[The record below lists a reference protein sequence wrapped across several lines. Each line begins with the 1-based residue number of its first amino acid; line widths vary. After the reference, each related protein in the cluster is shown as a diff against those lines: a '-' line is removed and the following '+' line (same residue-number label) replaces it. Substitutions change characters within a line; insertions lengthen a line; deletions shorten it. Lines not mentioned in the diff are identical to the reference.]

1 VHAPAE
7 LAAAYWE
14 QHRRGTSTERAV
26 RLSQDD
32 VFWAWEEINERVIE
46 QPEDVVEVLVIIA
59 EAAPDDAALAY
70 LGAGPVEALL
80 HPSVSTAVIDRVEH
94 AAIHSEAFRKALRCA
109 WFDGQLSPDVAARLR
124 RFGDQ
129 H

>member
-1 VHAPAE
+1 MHAPAE

-80 HPSVSTAVIDRVEH
+80 HPSVSTAVIDRSTSTVCW
-94 AAIHSEAFRKALRCA
+94 ACMAL
-109 WFDGQLSPDVAARLR
+109 
-124 RFGDQ
+124 
-129 H
+129 